1 MIIPEYR
8 LAPEYPWPAACDD
21 TMAVYSE
28 ICENRIT
35 MLGESAGGNLALV
48 TMFKAKKL
56 GLNLP
61 VAAALISPW
70 CNLTNL
76 GDSTFFNDGRDPT
89 LSLKQSNMAASHYA
103 SGQDLTNPEISPIF
117 GEFDHTFPNF
127 FISTGTRDLL
137 MSQSILL
144 ANKLKASDIFVELNI
159 WEGLWH
165 VFEWNIDLPESRLS
179 LKKVSDFLSKTVAKS
194 ESY

>member
-1 MIIPEYR
+1 M
-8 LAPEYPWPAACDD
+8 D
-21 TMAVYSE
+21 
-28 ICENRIT
+28 
-35 MLGESAGGNLALV
+35 
-48 TMFKAKKL
+48 
-56 GLNLP
+56 
-61 VAAALISPW
+61 
-70 CNLTNL
+70 
-76 GDSTFFNDGRDPT
+76 FNDGRDPT